1 MAQHAPASA
10 HKRASQV
17 STSQGKA
24 PRLMIPIFKLPVVLY
39 RLHLGWLLGTRFMQL
54 THIGRRSGRLHRTVL
69 AVLRFDASTKELYAV
84 SAWPGSDWYAN
95 IQAAPAVLVEC
106 GVVRYVPRQ
115 RILSPEEIAATFIDY
130 RTQHPLFSRL
140 ICRIPG
146 WTWDATYDEF
156 LALAQTLHGVAFR
169 PHAGNTTA

>member
-1 MAQHAPASA
+1 MPDLDQSSGWTGSWARMAAPLEVRLLAPMHATRRQRMAQHAPASA

-69 AVLRFDASTKELYAV
+69 AVLRFDTSTKELYAV

-95 IQAAPAVLVEC
+95 IQAAPAMLVEC
-106 GVVRYVPRQ
+106 GVVRYVPR
-115 RILSPEEIAATFIDY
+115 
-130 RTQHPLFSRL
+130 
-140 ICRIPG
+140 
-146 WTWDATYDEF
+146 
-156 LALAQTLHGVAFR
+156 
-169 PHAGNTTA
+169 